1 MKVALTGAT
10 GFLGLA
16 LAERLAA
23 EGHELVALVRPTSA
37 PAARAALER
46 LGVRLLPGDVTDAP
60 SVKPL
65 CAGADLV
72 LHVAAVIGYRR
83 RLAAAMRA
91 VNVEGTRHVLA
102 ACRAAGAGRLV
113 HVSSIAAVGVSPSR
127 VPLDED
133 ATWNARFLQAAYFD
147 TKHEGE
153 LLVLEAAREGL
164 DAVVV
169 NPAAIYGPARMP
181 GNSSRLVMQAARGR
195 LRAAPEG
202 GLNVVP
208 LQTVVEGV
216 LAAARVGRRGRRYIL
231 GGENLE
237 LHELLAR
244 IGDAVGR
251 PRRPPVLP
259 AAVGPFLRAAMNL
272 VEPLV
277 PDGSWYTPDLCA
289 AFGWWLFYDTRRMRE
304 ELGVQ
309 PADVRQCLEATVAQ
323 LRRDGLIPVS

>member
-23 EGHELVALVRPTSA
+23 EGHALAALVRPTSA

-46 LGVRLLPGDVTDAP
+46 LGARLLPGDVTDAA
-60 SVKPL
+60 SLLPL

-83 RLAAAMRA
+83 RLVAAMQR

-102 ACRAAGAGRLV
+102 ACRAGGAGRLL

-127 VPLDED
+127 ALLDEE
-133 ATWNARFLQAAYFD
+133 TPFNARCFDAAYFD
-147 TKHEGE
+147 TKHESE
-153 LLVLEAAREGL
+153 RHVLEAAREGL

-169 NPAAIYGPARMP
+169 NPAAIYGPARVP
-181 GNSSRLVMQAARGR
+181 GNSSRLVVQAARGR

-208 LQTVVEGV
+208 LETVVAGV

-277 PDGSWYTPDLCA
+277 PDGGWYTPDLCA

-309 PADVRQCLEATVAQ
+309 PADLQACLVATVAQ